1 MKDRMFFIIPFI
13 WGKKVSVQEREPLR
27 RVAFKGDE

>member
-13 WGKKVSVQEREPLR
+13 WGKKVSVQERTFEARGL
-27 RVAFKGDE
+27 